1 MLEKKIRRQVLIP
14 LTLTFLLLVTA
25 FLFTSYRIRV
35 EDYASDLGRHYQQ
48 VQKILGSLI
57 ADRIQ
62 SMTSVVEFIA
72 DQERFQAAMRKKDR
86 AALFQHGSAL
96 LERLFSRQ
104 QITHFY
110 FYDKNGNMVL
120 RVYQPENMTESSPR
134 FTKQQAMSTGTP
146 VSGLE
151 LGKVGTFT
159 LRVVYPWKINNELIG
174 YIELG
179 QEIDSLL
186 RELTTITEINFLV
199 FIDKSYL
206 DRTAW
211 EEGMKLLG
219 RWADWDLLPGK
230 VLIDQTVAMPAG
242 AIAKLIAADSVHEKY
257 GSTVEAD
264 GRSYRA
270 GSFPLMDAAKR
281 TVGEFVMLQDM
292 TGQIRS
298 FKLFGAQVVG
308 FSLLLSG
315 GLFVFSFRV
324 LGQVDR
330 QLRETRE
337 RLRQEL
343 ENQAL
348 TNRKLE
354 VEIAERRR
362 AEESLIGLNEHLE
375 QRVLD
380 RTSELNKLNREI
392 EAGRTALEVAYRDL
406 QAKQATILQQDKMA
420 CIGQLAAGVAHDIN
434 NPIGFVTGNLEVL
447 RNYGSKILKYVKVQ
461 ADALRDAATT
471 QQLASVE
478 EARRTLKIDRISDDF
493 EAVTAEALEGADRVK
508 RIVLNLTGF
517 SRINEADARLADIH
531 ECLESTIVIVG
542 NELRHKAVVKRDYSG
557 IPALYCHPQQLN
569 QVFMNL
575 LINASHAIDRW
586 GTISIRTWTDGTSV
600 FIAIG
605 DTGCGISPDSLPRI
619 FEPFF
624 TTKESGIGTG
634 LGLSIVHDIITK
646 HGGEIAVESE
656 LRKGTVFTI
665 RLPLRGPASETDHA

>member
-48 VQKILGSLI
+48 VQKVLGSLI

-72 DQERFQAAMRKKDR
+72 DQERFQAAMRQKDR

-134 FTKQQAMSTGTP
+134 FTKQQAMTKGTP

-186 RELTTITEINFLV
+186 RELATITEINFLV

-206 DRTAW
+206 DRAAW
-211 EEGMKLLG
+211 EEGMRLLG
-219 RWADWDLLPGK
+219 RWADWDLFPGK
-230 VLIDQTVAMPAG
+230 VLIDQTVAMPAS
-242 AIAKLIAADSVHEKY
+242 AVAKLIAADSVHEKY

-270 GSFPLMDAAKR
+270 GSFPLVDAAKR

-292 TGQIRS
+292 TDQIRS

-308 FSLLLSG
+308 FSILLSG

-330 QLRETRE
+330 QLQETRE

-542 NELRHKAVVKRDYSG
+542 NELRHKAVVKRDYG
-557 IPALYCHPQQLN
+557 EIPALYCHPQQLN

-586 GTISIRTWTDGTSV
+586 GTISIRTWTDGNSV

-634 LGLSIVHDIITK
+634 LGLSIVHDIIMK

-656 LRKGTVFTI
+656 LSKGAVFTI